1 MNYID
6 YSEAICKAAETIF
19 SGKFKELEFD
29 ITNAYTIKD
38 VSNRTKGKYIVTDGD
53 IEFEAYSE
61 KLDYNLN
68 DEVYVMIPKGDFGK
82 EKIILGLKPND
93 NKPIKRN
100 NLYNQMIISHSTY
113 FKDEILGIIANGEEG
128 ISSKVIRLS
137 DQELNGYTR
146 MGIKFK
152 VQSLLKDY
160 DILSGEYGIKVTISY
175 SLEEKKAELST
186 AYDCFQFIGNPY
198 DFPNYSSQEIVYNI
212 ETLGTITG
220 VKISLYQKGNFKNKK
235 GELIPASNIN
245 NIKVR
250 DVQIDFGIGL
260 DGIDEEYVN
269 IYSPDK
275 TRYGKDEE
283 NNNKEII
290 LRWVHEKKD
299 GSFIYINPLDQ
310 SNLDTETLEY
320 LNNVEIKWYRYIV
333 GAAADDAQAGVYWSR
348 QNDYVR
354 DLNNE
359 TYYSANI
366 KNGISDSPLEN
377 IDSLLNRSISGV
389 KKNGEWFHPDEVK
402 KLTFP
407 LFFYTLI
414 PNLNKAQEMIKVIIF
429 HYNDEGQVDETY
441 ESNIIQFY
449 NTEEQ
454 LENKQ
459 AIEALTALT
468 LHCEDNSDGNY
479 YRYDLS
485 GQLLNHTENEDKV
498 LQCYFNLDENNSQQL
513 DNVEEIEW
521 YIPRNDTM
529 LTFDNRYYYN
539 VYREQDEA
547 SVEPEG
553 NIYGIY
559 GPNGLVRE
567 YYQRTSKGDELI
579 DTTNLPYYVNAKKS
593 TPSTICLTKKTSVK
607 VTKYALS
614 YNIARI
620 LDQSCS
626 HNYIYCQ
633 IKKDGIIYNDT
644 KYFSFGYKGSNGTKN
659 TLVLNIINEKNY
671 IYHDDENFMK
681 IKAIIYDENYQELA
695 LETKPTYSFTW
706 YEPSE
711 DTPFLHKKEDDTIH
725 PTYQKGLSINHTDIS
740 NNWCEIRFTERPGEK
755 GLIPKENFL
764 NSVNILQCRVSFP
777 GSPDLVALLGIP
789 KCNKKASD
797 NKCNHISGTQ
807 NIIYDSALNPHYSN
821 ESYYMYDNVGKVI
834 VNNDTKWRIVNEA
847 NDDSVVDYD
856 YPSISIPSDYRNI
869 PLGEDFSPKDRDY
882 KVYAYYDILN
892 DSEEGYERI
901 ELILYYMG
909 DRYYNKLKEIVK
921 NKQFSEDITG
931 KGTLTTLIVT
941 KVEEYILPE
950 ERKWKI
956 NINKNISYKNA
967 PSIGIQY
974 YTTSSDGNIDYNRP
988 VWVQPIVIIHNNYFS
1003 QIINEWNGK
1012 TLGINEE
1019 GGYLLGKML
1028 AAGRKNNDNSFTG
1041 VILGDWAGNA
1051 QSAITANTGLYGF
1064 NQGEMC
1070 FSFKDNGE
1078 ATIGK
1083 TGKGQLIF
1091 DGNKGIIE
1099 SGNYDSGKGLGMQI
1113 DYSNGILIAKG
1124 KNGEIR
1130 LNASSTKSEE
1140 NLFSDTDYPL
1150 TIGENF
1156 KVTWDGSV
1164 FANNGRFTGTINAIG
1179 GTISGDMVVN
1189 GKLKGAII
1197 ESGKFQAI
1205 VGLNGY
1211 WGEYYE
1217 TVPKDEIL
1225 DTYDILLED
1234 NKRKYWKIENNIY
1247 TEVNDNNELKSLQEQ
1262 GLLEKRIIY
1271 WVPSDDNTK
1280 ADYFPIQFLSST
1292 STADDSELTKPIVN
1306 IGMLRTLQ
1314 EGKTNMFGIQ
1324 TIIGDGNL
1332 TTDLGLNSGNNMR
1345 FHAKGYVGMSRGGNF
1360 EEPAQQVYLDTDTDN
1375 ISYFVAKGMDKI
1387 FLEGKKEIKLKADEI
1402 ILEQGKN
1409 SINLKNV
1416 PTKQEVARM
1425 IAEALTGLGTGG
1437 EKGGS

>member
-19 SGKFKELEFD
+19 SGKFKELKFD

-113 FKDEILGIIANGEEG
+113 FEDEILGIIANGENSL
-128 ISSKVIRLS
+128 SSKVIRLN

-160 DILSGEYGIKVTISY
+160 DILSGEYGIKVTILY
-175 SLEEKKAELST
+175 TLEEKKAELST

-235 GELIPASNIN
+235 GELIPISTIN

-250 DVQIDFGIGL
+250 DIQIDFGIGL

-310 SNLDTETLEY
+310 SNLDIETLEY

-377 IDSLLNRSISGV
+377 IDNLLNKSIPGV

-429 HYNDEGQVDETY
+429 HYNDEGQVDKTY

-644 KYFSFGYKGSNGTKN
+644 KYFSFGYKGSSGTKN
-659 TLVLNIINEKNY
+659 TLVLNIVNEKNY
-671 IYHDDENFMK
+671 IYYDDELDDKYNFMK

-695 LETKPTYSFTW
+695 LETKPTYSFIW
-706 YEPSE
+706 YEPNE
-711 DTPFLHKKEDDTIH
+711 DTSFLHKENGKIH
-725 PTYQKGLSINHTDIS
+725 PTYQKGLSINHKD
-740 NNWCEIRFTERPGEK
+740 NNNYCEIRFTERPDDK
-755 GLIPKENFL
+755 GMVGKENFL

-777 GSPDLVALLGIP
+777 RSPDLVALLGIP
-789 KCNKKASD
+789 KCNKEALEI
-797 NKCNHISGTQ
+797 NCNHISGTQ
-807 NIIYDSALNPHYSN
+807 SIIYDSALNPHYSN
-821 ESYYMYDNVGKVI
+821 ESYYMYNEVGKVI

-847 NDDSVVDYD
+847 AKDNTVDYD

-892 DSEEGYERI
+892 GSEEG
-901 ELILYYMG
+901 LTLYYMG

-974 YTTSSDGNIDYNRP
+974 YNTSSDGNIDYNRP

-1028 AAGRKNNDNSFTG
+1028 AAGRKNDDNSFTG

-1083 TGKGQLIF
+1083 AGKGQLIF
-1091 DGNKGIIE
+1091 DGNVGTIQSGNYETQEQGMKIDYSKGIIE
-1099 SGNYDSGKGLGMQI
+1099 IVGTNGKIVLDG
-1113 DYSNGILIAKG
+1113 SNDNDGQKIAK
-1124 KNGEIR
+1124 
-1130 LNASSTKSEE
+1130 
-1140 NLFSDTDYPL
+1140 YPFEL
-1150 TIGENF
+1150 GNNF
-1156 KVTWDGSV
+1156 KVSWDGTLIAQRGI
-1164 FANNGRFTGTINAIG
+1164 FEGTINALQGQIG
-1179 GTISGDMVVN
+1179 NLRLTDSLKVNISQGGSISEYFETITKIQIEVD
-1189 GKLKGAII
+1189 KLICEDGVQRYYYSKT
-1197 ESGKFQAI
+1197 ST
-1205 VGLNGY
+1205 
-1211 WGEYYE
+1211 GEYEAITDEEQLKKLSDDYFYYE
-1217 TVPKDEIL
+1217 RKLYYIPDDEKTL
-1225 DTYDILLED
+1225 DTVIDFQ
-1234 NKRKYWKIENNIY
+1234 R
-1247 TEVNDNNELKSLQEQ
+1247 ELKDGENTSYLTSAAFGVFKLNNNKEFLGITTKKKQ
-1262 GLLEKRIIY
+1262 GNISQGNSILGIGFDCCKTGDFKAVAKDNAVIGVGTGFEESEDSTIDSQII
-1271 WVPSDDNTK
+1271 VSKKAVNLTSDI
-1280 ADYFPIQFLSST
+1280 IQFNGTVYIGNETL
-1292 STADDSELTKPIVN
+1292 DSYIKDLIKEEL
-1306 IGMLRTLQ
+1306 
-1314 EGKTNMFGIQ
+1314 
-1324 TIIGDGNL
+1324 GN
-1332 TTDLGLNSGNNMR
+1332 
-1345 FHAKGYVGMSRGGNF
+1345 
-1360 EEPAQQVYLDTDTDN
+1360 YLPPSET
-1375 ISYFVAKGMDKI
+1375 
-1387 FLEGKKEIKLKADEI
+1387 E
-1402 ILEQGKN
+1402 
-1409 SINLKNV
+1409 
-1416 PTKQEVARM
+1416 
-1425 IAEALTGLGTGG
+1425 
-1437 EKGGS
+1437 